1 MPFPVVHAVAGYT
14 VYQISK
20 KQEASLNWKLA
31 LYCMV
36 MGNFADLD
44 FIPGLLIGQAT
55 RFHHGITHSFGFALI
70 AGLAAAFLVK
80 LFKKKDPLKAFLV
93 TSIAYASHVFL
104 DIVNGAWKPMPIFW
118 PLTNKTFFGQPAAVL
133 PEHHCPFHDGL
144 STFQDFIRFLTQ
156 PYYLKQMAGEFLLF
170 VTIIGLIHVGMEIR
184 KRFRFDLQGSRLI
197 LPKD

>member
-20 KQEASLNWKLA
+20 KQGDALNWKLA

-44 FIPGLLIGQAT
+44 FIPGLMIGQAT

-70 AGLAAAFLVK
+70 AGLAAAFLIK
-80 LFKKKDPLKAFLV
+80 FFKKKDPLKAFLV
-93 TSIAYASHVFL
+93 TSVAYASHVFL
-104 DIVNGAWKPMPIFW
+104 DIVNGAWKPMPVFW
-118 PLTNKTFFGQPAAVL
+118 PLTNKTFFGHPSATL
-133 PEHHCPFHDGL
+133 HEHHCAFDSGL
-144 STFQDFIRFLTQ
+144 ATFQDFIRFLTQ
-156 PYYLKQMAGEFLLF
+156 PYYLKQMAAEFLLF
-170 VTIIGLIHVGMEIR
+170 ATIIGIIQVGLEIS
-184 KRFRFDLQGSRLI
+184 KRLRFDLQRPRLI